1 VNAPHDHSLFE
12 DAHAVILAVLPEDA
26 LDPATAAFLTNGGR
40 AVLLGETREEYV
52 ARAMSADRMER
63 ETPEWL
69 SELTEAVHEHAGGRG
84 IVALDQ
90 EMPGIQRLH
99 RLVPPLPGHSALSA
113 NPDSEIEEAVGS
125 VARAARVLG
134 VTLFLSPIVDVYRAP
149 GPTLAGRVVLADA
162 AEVGRIGAAYIRGA
176 QSEGVAATAKHFPG
190 EGLAL
195 ADPHLGVVRIAS
207 GEDSLQLDLSPFRD
221 AIAADVAAVM
231 LGATVV
237 EQLDAS
243 LAASVSPAVVRT
255 LRDDLGFDG
264 VVISDDLDMA
274 SIEAGRGLGPT
285 IELALNA
292 GVDLLLFPGGE
303 HALVVATS
311 IVAAVDEG
319 RLSHARIAEA
329 AARVRRLAAAPHP
342 S

>member
-1 VNAPHDHSLFE
+1 MEAHDHGLFA
-12 DAHAVILAVLPEDA
+12 DAHAVILAVLPGDA
-26 LDPATAAFLTNGGR
+26 LDSATAAFLTNGGR
-40 AVLLGETREEYV
+40 AVLIGETREEYV

-69 SELTEAVHEHAGGRG
+69 RQLTAAVHEHTGGRG
-84 IVALDQ
+84 IVAVDQ
-90 EMPGIQRLH
+90 ELPGIQRLH

-113 NPDSEIEEAVGS
+113 MSDGEIEEAVGS
-125 VARAARVLG
+125 VARAARALG

-162 AEVGRIGAAYIRGA
+162 TEVGRVGAAFIRGV
-176 QSEGVAATAKHFPG
+176 QSEGIAAVAKHFPG

-195 ADPHLGVVRIAS
+195 ADPHLGVVRITS
-207 GEDSLQLDLSPFRD
+207 GEDDLELDLSPFHD
-221 AIAADVAAVM
+221 AIAAGVAAVM

-237 EQLDAS
+237 ELVDAS

-285 IELALNA
+285 VELALNA
-292 GVDLLLFPGGE
+292 GVDLLLLPGGE
-303 HALVVATS
+303 RALAIAES
-311 IVAAVDEG
+311 IVAAVEEG
-319 RLSHARIAEA
+319 RLSRSRIAEA
-329 AARVRRLAAAPHP
+329 AARVRRLAAAPPP

>member
-1 VNAPHDHSLFE
+1 MSVPRNLDLVE

-26 LDPATAAFLTNGGR
+26 LDPATASFLGNGGK
-40 AVLLGETREEYV
+40 AVLIGETREEYV

-69 SELTEAVHEHAGGRG
+69 GELTAAVHEHAGGRG

-90 EMPGIQRLH
+90 ELPGIQRLH
-99 RLVPPLPGHSALSA
+99 RLVPPLPGHSVLQAMSG
-113 NPDSEIEEAVGS
+113 SEIEKTVGS
-125 VARAARVLG
+125 VARSARALG
-134 VTLFLSPIVDVYRAP
+134 VTLFLSPVVDVYREP
-149 GPTLAGRVVLADA
+149 GPKLAGRVVLADA

-195 ADPHLGVVRIAS
+195 ADPHLTVTRIAS
-207 GEDSLQLDLSPFRD
+207 DEEDLELDLSPFRD
-221 AIAADVAAVM
+221 AIAAGVAAVM
-231 LGATVV
+231 LGAVVV
-237 EQLDAS
+237 EHVDAT
-243 LAASVSPAVVRT
+243 LAASVSPAVVEM
-255 LRDDLGFDG
+255 LRGDLGFEG

-274 SIEAGRGLGPT
+274 SVEAGRGIGPT

-292 GVDLLLFPGGE
+292 GVDLLLLPGGE
-303 HALVVATS
+303 HALAAAVS
-311 IVAAVDEG
+311 IAAAVDEG
-319 RLSHARIAEA
+319 RVSRARIAEA
-329 AARVRRLAAAPHP
+329 AARVRRLAATPLR